1 MDHAKQKKALPLSD
15 AQKFSVNK
23 GKIINILLQ
32 FIINDT
38 QVI

>member
-1 MDHAKQKKALPLSD
+1 MQNKKKALPLSD

-23 GKIINILLQ
+23 GKIINLLLQ